1 MNPLP
6 SLRPRLGW
14 KLFASYLLVVL
25 VGAAVLWTT
34 VQALAP
40 AALAPHIALMN
51 RLLGGHPD
59 LVATLFNSIFRA
71 MTTALAV
78 ATVAAIVTALAVS
91 AFVTRR
97 IVAPILAMTR
107 ASMRVADGRYG
118 ERVPV
123 PSEDE
128 LGELAV
134 HFNRMAETLQRVEEQ
149 RRDLIA
155 DVAHELRTPLAG
167 IAGYMEGMLD
177 GVIPPEPETFHRV
190 HRETA
195 RLQRLVG
202 DLQELSRAEAGQ
214 VPLHVRRVEVPT
226 LLETTAAR
234 LRPQFADKT
243 VELTLEIPAGV
254 PPVLVDPD
262 RIAQVLTNLLG
273 NALQY
278 TPPGGGVTVR
288 AGREDHGVVIA
299 VVDTGIGIA
308 GEHLPHVFD
317 RFYRVDRSR
326 ARASG
331 GSGIGLTIARHLV
344 EAHGGTIRAESAG
357 PGHGTTFAI
366 VLPQAAPT

>member
-1 MNPLP
+1 MRGIRT
-6 SLRPRLGW
+6 LRRRLGW

-25 VGAAVLWTT
+25 VGAVVLWTT

-40 AALAPHIALMN
+40 AALSPHIALMN

-59 LVATLFNSIFRA
+59 LVATLFKSIFGA
-71 MTTALAV
+71 LTAALAA
-78 ATVAAIVTALAVS
+78 ATVAAVVTALAVS
-91 AFVTRR
+91 VFVTRR

-107 ASMRVADGRYG
+107 ASTRVADGRYD

-128 LGELAV
+128 LGELAA
-134 HFNRMAETLQRVEEQ
+134 HFNRMAETLQRVEER

-155 DVAHELRTPLAG
+155 DVAHELRTPLAS

-190 HRETA
+190 HRETE

-214 VPLHVRRVEVPT
+214 VPLRLRRLDVRT
-226 LLETTAAR
+226 LIETTAVR
-234 LRPQFADKT
+234 LRPQFDDKG
-243 VELTLEIPAGV
+243 VALEIEPPAGALA
-254 PPVLVDPD
+254 VLVDPD
-262 RIAQVLTNLLG
+262 RIGQVLTNLLG

-278 TPPGGGVTVR
+278 TPA
-288 AGREDHGVVIA
+288 AGRVRVHARPDPEGVAIA
-299 VVDTGIGIA
+299 VSDTGIGIPA
-308 GEHLPHVFD
+308 EDLPHVFD

-344 EAHGGTIRAESAG
+344 EAHGGSIRAESAG
-357 PGHGTTFAI
+357 PGCGSTLI
-366 VLPQAAPT
+366 VTLPTAP

>member
-1 MNPLP
+1 VKPARA
-6 SLRPRLGW
+6 LRRRLGW
-14 KLFASYLLVVL
+14 KLFASYLLIVL

-51 RLLGGHPD
+51 RLLGGRPD
-59 LVATLFNSIFRA
+59 LVATLFNTIFGA

-78 ATVAAIVTALAVS
+78 ATAAAIFTALAVS
-91 AFVTRR
+91 LFVTRR
-97 IVAPILAMTR
+97 IVAPIRAMTR
-107 ASMRVADGRYG
+107 ASMRVADGHYG

-128 LGELAV
+128 LGDLAA
-134 HFNRMAETLQRVEEQ
+134 HFNRMAQTLQRVEEQ

-155 DVAHELRTPLAG
+155 DVAHELRTPLAS

-177 GVIPPEPETFHRV
+177 GVIPPEPETFHRI
-190 HRETA
+190 HRETE

-202 DLQELSRAEAGQ
+202 DLQDLSRAEAGK
-214 VPLHVRRVEVPT
+214 VPLHLRRVDVHTVIEA
-226 LLETTAAR
+226 TAAR
-234 LRPQFADKT
+234 LRPQFDDKG
-243 VELTLEIPAGV
+243 VALEITTAAGL
-254 PPVLVDPD
+254 PPVLIDPD
-262 RIAQVLTNLLG
+262 RLSQVLTNLFG

-278 TPPGGGVTVR
+278 TPPGGRVTIR
-288 AGREDHGVVIA
+288 AGQGDHGVVIA
-299 VVDTGIGIA
+299 VADTGIGIPA
-308 GEHLPHVFD
+308 EHLPHIFD

-344 EAHGGTIRAESAG
+344 EAHGGTIRAESGG
-357 PGHGTTFAI
+357 PGRGSTFTI
-366 VLPQAAPT
+366 VLPQAT